1 MLFSINIIPFVNSF
15 YENNFS
21 EFCEK
26 IICIFIYKKKKKI
39 RMNNQINKKDEIK
52 WIYEIRSIKL
62 ISFHVNIPNKY
73 SK

>member
-1 MLFSINIIPFVNSF
+1 
-15 YENNFS
+15 
-21 EFCEK
+21 
-26 IICIFIYKKKKKI
+26 
-39 RMNNQINKKDEIK
+39 MNNQINKKDEIK